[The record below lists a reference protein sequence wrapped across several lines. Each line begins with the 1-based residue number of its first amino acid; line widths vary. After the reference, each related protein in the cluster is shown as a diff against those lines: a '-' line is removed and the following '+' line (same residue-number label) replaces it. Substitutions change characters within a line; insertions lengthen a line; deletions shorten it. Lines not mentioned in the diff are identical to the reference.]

1 MSITIKRKT
10 GYIGMLTKIQIKLN
24 DEKVASIENN
34 QQIDIQLPEGKALLK
49 VTQFGTKS
57 NEIEV
62 KDGDIVKITMT
73 KLNLMIVPLMFIT
86 IFITNRMPNLK
97 YNLNII
103 AFLTVLILIA
113 SFFIEG
119 FNIKILTHNDNY
131 DE

>member
-97 YNLNII
+97 YNRFFNGIN
-103 AFLTVLILIA
+103 FNCFVL
-113 SFFIEG
+113 
-119 FNIKILTHNDNY
+119 Y
-131 DE
+131 